1 MKNYKTTHKMYSAW
15 NYQREIEDLNRMSEQ
30 GWQLIEGGMFS
41 SHFKRNSDVRYRYQL
56 DYQPKIEER
65 ARYIESFR
73 EFGWEYVNSTLNGWH
88 YFRKLYDPALPEEE
102 YEIFSDR
109 SSLEEMNSRWA
120 KLGIGLAVVSFII
133 AAAELV
139 FMFLRPM
146 LPTLILLLAYA
157 VLLTFL
163 IRGIII
169 MKNPEK
175 SKSSKA
181 DITLT
186 TVLLIAIFGGL
197 LAGCV
202 LMSMRPNMESNMRS
216 DKVNPISTDLEDAL
230 LWNTI
235 EVKYRDNYYL
245 DVELDTDTPITLTI
259 IDAEGNVVYNITDS
273 PVSVDDVKVRLDRGE
288 YRLYLSDY
296 AGGRLNAD
304 FEIN

>member
-88 YFRKLYDPALPEEE
+88 YFRKLYDPELPEEE

-109 SSLEEMNSRWA
+109 SSLKEMNDRWA
-120 KLGIGLAVVSFII
+120 KLGIGLIVVCAII

-139 FMFLRPM
+139 FLILNPM
-146 LPTLILLLAYA
+146 LPTLIMLISYA

-163 IRGIII
+163 IRGIVI

-181 DITLT
+181 DIALT
-186 TVLLIAIFGGL
+186 TLFLIAIFVGV

-202 LMSMRPNMESNMRS
+202 LTSMRPYMESSMRTDEMRS
-216 DKVNPISTDLEDAL
+216 ISANLDEAL
-230 LWNTI
+230 LWNTV
-235 EVKYRDNYYL
+235 EVEYRDNYYL
-245 DVELDTDTPITLTI
+245 DIEIEADGPITLTI
-259 IDAEGNVVYNITDS
+259 VDDEDNTVYTVTDS
-273 PVSVDDVKVRLDRGE
+273 PVSVEDAKVRLDRGE